1 VKHYRVLAVSTPYW
15 KPKENYIQHVID
27 AVKGKIKNGDIV
39 TVSEKAISTAMGNVI
54 DESVVKPSR
63 TARFLAEFWMPIIW
77 GYVLGPFCH
86 LKKETIQRFKT
97 YPKTEGAKHKQVAL
111 EYAGFLQAFMHGSEG
126 GIDGSNLPFSYVSLT
141 LSNATEIATKIRN
154 NIKTTLRKAVTVMI
168 VDTDRAYSFRNF
180 HFTPRPRPAKGIR
193 SHGGVLAYVAGRFLK
208 LNKSAI
214 PIAMSGDKHLSI
226 KEALHVATI
235 ANLARG
241 YGAGRTVWDMAER
254 FNASLTQVTWE
265 DLAKIDHK
273 PIVIVRPLR
282 GKYLR

>member
-1 VKHYRVLAVSTPYW
+1 MKHYRVFAVSTPYW

-54 DESVVKPSR
+54 DESIVKPSK
-63 TARFLAEFWMPIIW
+63 TARFLAKFWMPIIW
-77 GYVLGPFCH
+77 GYILGPLCH

-141 LSNATEIATKIRN
+141 LPKATEVATKIRN
-154 NIKTTLRKAVTVMI
+154 GIKTTLGKTVTVMI
-168 VDTDRAYSFRNF
+168 VDTDRTYSLRNF
-180 HFTPRPRPAKGIR
+180 HFTPRPKPAKGIC
-193 SHGGVLAYVAGRFLK
+193 SCGGVLAYIVGRFMK
-208 LNKSAI
+208 LNQSAT
-214 PIAMSGDKHLSI
+214 PVAVSGDKPLSM
-226 KEALHVATI
+226 KEALRVATI

-254 FNASLTQVTWE
+254 FNAALTRVTWE

-273 PIVIVRPLR
+273 PVVIVRPLR
-282 GKYLR
+282 GKYLE